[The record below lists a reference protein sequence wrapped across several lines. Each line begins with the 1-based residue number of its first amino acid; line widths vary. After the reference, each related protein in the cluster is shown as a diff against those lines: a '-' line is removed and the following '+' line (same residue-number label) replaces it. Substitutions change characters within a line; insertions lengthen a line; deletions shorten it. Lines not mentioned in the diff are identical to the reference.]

1 MAKIASDFEKP
12 DKIHTLFK
20 SEIEDKLWKLPINE
34 MFLVGKISSKK
45 LNRMGIRTIGD
56 LAKADKAIII
66 KNFGKYGY
74 TIWKYA
80 NRRKQRRC

>member
-1 MAKIASDFEKP
+1 MKC
-12 DKIHTLFK
+12 
-20 SEIEDKLWKLPINE
+20 
-34 MFLVGKISSKK
+34 FLVGKKSVPK